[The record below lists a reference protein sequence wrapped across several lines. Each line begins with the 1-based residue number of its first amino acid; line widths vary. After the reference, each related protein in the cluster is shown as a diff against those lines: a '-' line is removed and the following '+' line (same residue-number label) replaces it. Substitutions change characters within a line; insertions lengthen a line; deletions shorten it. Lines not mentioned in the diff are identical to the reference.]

1 MTRPLVPLSPTH
13 ARILALSM
21 HMYRWLLRIGPRA
34 FSEEYGESM
43 LQVFR
48 QCCIDALQRRGI
60 PAVLLLWLPMFGDL
74 LTGVITEHITQLY
87 ALSTRN
93 RFALAGGIASSE
105 RNRTML
111 RTQRRST
118 LIIFV
123 SFILFGLAWLNFFR
137 LNDPLSLWLPLV
149 RQHPEIDVTY
159 RVIKIAGQ
167 IALLVLLV
175 GGAPLL
181 FTVVRDTWRT
191 RRRNILLWFGMT
203 ALLLILFVA
212 IIAIILFVP
221 TWWKHIDPNGGI
233 FFIVFLLA
241 LVVGAISIW
250 RAIIRSEISAHL
262 LRFALLS
269 ATVVIVAMAVAL
281 FASLVE
287 GALFLSYVPATLNGN
302 DIINWVIADVMMVV
316 AIGLSTFALWQG
328 LHTRPSALA

>member
-1 MTRPLVPLSPTH
+1 MKHPLSTTQ
-13 ARILALSM
+13 ARIIAFSVY
-21 HMYRWLLRIGPRA
+21 MYRCLLRTGPRA
-34 FSEEYGESM
+34 FFEEYGESM

-48 QCCIDALQRRGI
+48 QCCIDALQQRGI
-60 PAVLLLWLPMFGDL
+60 AGVLLLWFPMFGDL

-87 ALSTRN
+87 ALITRN
-93 RFALAGGIASSE
+93 RLALAGFSGE

-167 IALLVLLV
+167 IALLMLLV
-175 GGAPLL
+175 GGVPLL
-181 FTVVRDTWRT
+181 FAVVRDTWRT
-191 RRRNILLWFGMT
+191 RRRNVLLWFGMT
-203 ALLLILFVA
+203 ALLLTLFVA
-212 IIAIILFVP
+212 ITAIILLAP
-221 TWWKHIDPNGGI
+221 AWWKNIDPNGGI
-233 FFIVFLLA
+233 FFIVFLLT
-241 LVVGAISIW
+241 LIVGAISIW
-250 RAIIRSEISAHL
+250 RAVIRSEISARL

-269 ATVVIVAMAVAL
+269 ATVVIVAMLIAL
-281 FASLVE
+281 LASLVE

-302 DIINWVIADVMMVV
+302 DIINWIIADVMMVV
-316 AIGLSTFALWQG
+316 AIGLSTVALWRG
-328 LHTRPSALA
+328 LRTHPATIA